1 MSIDV
6 GKRGIRSVLSAS
18 ILIACAA
25 LLAGGVTSA
34 ASARDTARKPSP
46 KTCKVVVK
54 KVQGKKKRVSVCS
67 KQRQKPV
74 TPASAAR
81 TAALRLAQAKTPAA
95 RYQALVAAMR
105 TLDLRVYTSAGKV
118 LVPGTRDLPRDFHLY
133 DVELRI
139 LAGAYERGQGTTL
152 TELGQQLAQIGVTAD
167 DSPLGPETIAAGL
180 ASTVRSAVARPSA
193 RSSLVPLLVRE
204 LGLRR
209 GVDLARGVPPTAR
222 LDPLQTLLVL
232 ADVSVGVAKRFP
244 VLRAVSA
251 VDGGPCSGQGA
262 NAAGGASSFGQ
273 LLLGLIKQVGPV
285 IKIVTASAWPFH
297 GVLLAYSVHVE
308 ARSPELQQTHYGP
321 GGHHAG
327 AGQELRFKVLVRMRD
342 DVGEI
347 LLSCGPLAGLKF
359 PGQGPIPGVAM
370 LWEQAESS
378 LQAHGTVAY
387 DPADGKTGP
396 DGTATLVFTPKD
408 EKVPSFG
415 LERDA
420 RGVVNGTALYQSA
433 FGNIPG
439 SLAQFLVPKYAGMA
453 WQVTFHK
460 PRGFK
465 FAGLKWRLPLT
476 NGVSTFEVVHA
487 RHCGDDPFGGPFLN
501 GGWAVILHE
510 VSSDPAVGGGYHYDG
525 LRSGYWTPGET
536 IVGVN
541 SPVAARIAP
550 GSAINLNLDASP
562 MQVNV
567 VGSSPGWQTLVAT
580 ATVEEDLDNGAF
592 PYSCAEVGY

>member
-1 MSIDV
+1 MRTEV
-6 GKRGIRSVLSAS
+6 RKRGIGTVLSAS
-18 ILIACAA
+18 MLLACLAM
-25 LLAGGVTSA
+25 LAGGVTSA
-34 ASARDTARKPSP
+34 AGAREAASKPSP
-46 KTCKVVVK
+46 KRCKVVVK
-54 KVQGKKKRVSVCS
+54 KVQGKKKRVRVCS

-74 TPASAAR
+74 TPASEAR

-95 RYQALVAAMR
+95 RYQAVVSAMR

-118 LVPGTRDLPRDFHLY
+118 LVPGTRDLPQDFHLY

-139 LAGAYERGQGTTL
+139 LAGALERGQETTL
-152 TELGQQLAQIGVTAD
+152 TELGQQLAQIGVTAG
-167 DSPLGPETIAAGL
+167 DSPLGPETIAAAL
-180 ASTVRSAVARPSA
+180 ASSVRSAVARPSA
-193 RSSLVPLLVRE
+193 RSSVVPLLVRE

-209 GVDLARGVPPTAR
+209 GIDLARGLPATAR
-222 LDPLQTLLVL
+222 LDPLQTFLVL
-232 ADVSVGVAKRFP
+232 ADVSLGVAKRFTAF
-244 VLRAVSA
+244 RAVSL

-262 NAAGGASSFGQ
+262 NAASGASAFGQ
-273 LLLGLIKQVGPV
+273 FLLGFIKQIGDV
-285 IKIVTASAWPFH
+285 IKIVNVAAWPFH

-308 ARSPELQQTHYGP
+308 AKSPELQQTHYGP
-321 GGHHAG
+321 AGHHAG

-342 DVGEI
+342 DLGEL

-359 PGQGPIPGVAM
+359 PKPGPIPGVAV

-378 LQAHGTVAY
+378 LEAHGTVTY

-396 DGTATLVFTPKD
+396 DGIATLVFKPKD

-420 RGVVNGTALYQSA
+420 RGVVNGAALYQSA
-433 FGNIPG
+433 FGNVPG
-439 SLAQFLVPKYAGMA
+439 SLAQYLVPKYAGMA

-460 PRGFK
+460 PHGFK
-465 FAGLKWRLPLT
+465 FSGLKWRFNSGT
-476 NGVSTFEVVHA
+476 GVSTFEVVHA

-501 GGWAVILHE
+501 GRWAVLLHE
-510 VSSDPAVGGGYHYDG
+510 VSSHPAVGGGYHYNG
-525 LRSGYWTPGET
+525 PRSGYWTPGET
-536 IVGVN
+536 ITGV
-541 SPVAARIAP
+541 SSGVAGVIAP

-562 MQVNV
+562 KQVNV